1 MHRKDLGEGRRKG
14 WERGDWEK
22 RERVLP
28 SSRLSGRN
36 VRYKHL
42 ARDFKVEQKVFILE
56 VEDKSLG
63 ERICLTERTRFRGF
77 QISFDWGCASWLSL
91 QIKTAITASARS
103 FFRLYRGLNYQFW
116 VESFNNKN
124 GIFLVLSKSENQGLL
139 RKIIVPKGANF
150 FGWRKMEELLS
161 EILRGG
167 KKGGVASGTPFQSK
181 RLARREAPEPP
192 RIHSCVVPQLSY
204 KDAVLR
210 GIKATNLVPNAI
222 AGEKI
227 WIEKSRTKSDKSPE
241 AFNWGS
247 VIVCERQVVHQPWRE
262 VEDSLLNIMGRK
274 ASLVPFQC
282 NKALFVCK
290 NEEEAAQ
297 IAQIGVLSMIGYPEV
312 VLSGWWESIK
322 PSERK
327 VVSYGGWI
335 ALEGLPPH
343 LWTSDFF
350 HEIGDA
356 CGGLVEIDRKTAD
369 FEFLLEAKIRIKQ
382 NNTGFI
388 PEFVEVADGDFVV
401 RVKIRQITPARR
413 PKASVAEYGESRHL
427 KMSRRPLKAELKT
440 QKVNGLL
447 PPAMAISNPGNQS
460 CPSVESRACFQIG
473 EFKCPITMGS
483 DRKQGVLSGEK
494 LTDGGRSKEL
504 EVYFREKQGVLLG
517 EQKLSEGGSSSPS
530 GKFVRVE
537 EGLISNDGDY
547 FNLSKGLSS
556 TVGGI
561 SNCLEKDFYIH
572 EEVASGF
579 STHQGVFNINFEGKV
594 GCGPIKAY
602 DGQSQVDCG
611 STSDQKIFNVF
622 VGGKDGSGP
631 HKVCN
636 GHIQIGAFLGSPQ
649 RTISLELFGLNPRA
663 YHGNEV
669 MVMPNFQS
677 VDLFHTVQ
685 MASERST
692 SRAHEKGIEATIICS
707 NLKFIAKFG
716 DLANVSKRFKLVY
729 PKEFGSRLNLN
740 EEDTPKKIGASNL
753 LSPDDDSD
761 QDEEMEELLGHNPL
775 CVTSVAER
783 MESVIG
789 NISSTNFFPT
799 VDVDYL
805 AQITHAEED
814 DWSQVS
820 ESEVKLGDSSQ
831 DEKANFD
838 PIESGEGIL
847 QNLFSDG
854 DEEMISATEEE
865 GTLRDYRQD
874 LEVVEQNQTK
884 ENDDNNN
891 VLKYSRRKRS
901 VRVSDKWEPTGGSS
915 EFLSNMKIS
924 LLPLK
929 KSLFLGKSSG
939 VRVGRGE
946 KRKSK
951 RGLINLNEDN

>member
-1 MHRKDLGEGRRKG
+1 MHRKELGEGRRKG
-14 WERGDWEK
+14 WERGVWEK

-77 QISFDWGCASWLSL
+77 QISLDLGCASWLSV

-116 VESFNNKN
+116 VESFNNKK
-124 GIFLVLSKSENQGLL
+124 GIFLVLSKSENQGLV
-139 RKIIVPKGANF
+139 RKIIVPKGVNF

-167 KKGGVASGTPFQSK
+167 KKVGVADGILFQSK
-181 RLARREAPEPP
+181 RLVMREAPEPP
-192 RIHSCVVPQLSY
+192 TIHSCVDPQLSY
-204 KDAVLR
+204 KDAVL
-210 GIKATNLVPNAI
+210 GSIKATNLVPNVT

-227 WIEKSRTKSDKSPE
+227 RTEKSRIKSDKSPE
-241 AFNWGS
+241 AFNWGR

-297 IAQIGVLSMIGYPEV
+297 IAQIGVLSMIGFPEV
-312 VLSGWWESIK
+312 ELSGWWESIK

-343 LWTSDFF
+343 LWTNDFF

-401 RVKIRQITPARR
+401 RVKIRQLSPERR
-413 PKASVAEYGESRHL
+413 PKASVAEDGESSHL

-440 QKVNGLL
+440 QKANGIL

-483 DRKQGVLSGEK
+483 GRKQGVLSGEK

-504 EVYFREKQGVLLG
+504 EVYVREKQGVLSG
-517 EQKLSEGGSSSPS
+517 EQKSSEGGSNSPS

-537 EGLISNDGDY
+537 EGLISNGGDY
-547 FNLSKGLSS
+547 FYLSNGLSS

-561 SNCLEKDFYIH
+561 SNCLEKEFYIH
-572 EEVASGF
+572 EEVASGLY
-579 STHQGVFNINFEGKV
+579 THQGVFNINFEGMV

-611 STSDQKIFNVF
+611 STSHQKIFNVF
-622 VGGKDGSGP
+622 VGERTGM
-631 HKVCN
+631 
-636 GHIQIGAFLGSPQ
+636 GHTKSVTDISKLGHFLG
-649 RTISLELFGLNPRA
+649 IPR
-663 YHGNEV
+663 
-669 MVMPNFQS
+669 
-677 VDLFHTVQ
+677 
-685 MASERST
+685 
-692 SRAHEKGIEATIICS
+692 
-707 NLKFIAKFG
+707 
-716 DLANVSKRFKLVY
+716 
-729 PKEFGSRLNLN
+729 
-740 EEDTPKKIGASNL
+740 
-753 LSPDDDSD
+753 
-761 QDEEMEELLGHNPL
+761 
-775 CVTSVAER
+775 
-783 MESVIG
+783 
-789 NISSTNFFPT
+789 
-799 VDVDYL
+799 
-805 AQITHAEED
+805 
-814 DWSQVS
+814 
-820 ESEVKLGDSSQ
+820 
-831 DEKANFD
+831 D
-838 PIESGEGIL
+838 P
-847 QNLFSDG
+847 
-854 DEEMISATEEE
+854 
-865 GTLRDYRQD
+865 
-874 LEVVEQNQTK
+874 
-884 ENDDNNN
+884 
-891 VLKYSRRKRS
+891 
-901 VRVSDKWEPTGGSS
+901 
-915 EFLSNMKIS
+915 
-924 LLPLK
+924 
-929 KSLFLGKSSG
+929 
-939 VRVGRGE
+939 
-946 KRKSK
+946 
-951 RGLINLNEDN
+951 

>member
-1 MHRKDLGEGRRKG
+1 
-14 WERGDWEK
+14 
-22 RERVLP
+22 
-28 SSRLSGRN
+28 
-36 VRYKHL
+36 
-42 ARDFKVEQKVFILE
+42 
-56 VEDKSLG
+56 
-63 ERICLTERTRFRGF
+63 
-77 QISFDWGCASWLSL
+77 
-91 QIKTAITASARS
+91 
-103 FFRLYRGLNYQFW
+103 
-116 VESFNNKN
+116 
-124 GIFLVLSKSENQGLL
+124 
-139 RKIIVPKGANF
+139 
-150 FGWRKMEELLS
+150 
-161 EILRGG
+161 
-167 KKGGVASGTPFQSK
+167 
-181 RLARREAPEPP
+181 
-192 RIHSCVVPQLSY
+192 
-204 KDAVLR
+204 
-210 GIKATNLVPNAI
+210 
-222 AGEKI
+222 
-227 WIEKSRTKSDKSPE
+227 
-241 AFNWGS
+241 
-247 VIVCERQVVHQPWRE
+247 
-262 VEDSLLNIMGRK
+262 
-274 ASLVPFQC
+274 
-282 NKALFVCK
+282 
-290 NEEEAAQ
+290 
-297 IAQIGVLSMIGYPEV
+297 MIGFPKV

-401 RVKIRQITPARR
+401 R
-413 PKASVAEYGESRHL
+413 
-427 KMSRRPLKAELKT
+427 AELKT
-440 QKVNGLL
+440 QKVNGIL

-460 CPSVESRACFQIG
+460 CPSVESRVCFQIG

-483 DRKQGVLSGEK
+483 GRKQGVLSGEK

-504 EVYFREKQGVLLG
+504 EVYVREKQGVLSG

-537 EGLISNDGDY
+537 EGLISNGRDY

-561 SNCLEKDFYIH
+561 SNCLEKEFYIH

-649 RTISLELFGLNPRA
+649 RPISLELFGLNPRA
-663 YHGNEV
+663 HHGNEV

-677 VDLFHTVQ
+677 VDLFHSVE

-692 SRAHEKGIEATIICS
+692 SQAHEKGIEATIICS

-716 DLANVSKRFKLVY
+716 DLANVPKRFKLVY

-761 QDEEMEELLGHNPL
+761 
-775 CVTSVAER
+775 
-783 MESVIG
+783 
-789 NISSTNFFPT
+789 
-799 VDVDYL
+799 
-805 AQITHAEED
+805 
-814 DWSQVS
+814 
-820 ESEVKLGDSSQ
+820 
-831 DEKANFD
+831 
-838 PIESGEGIL
+838 
-847 QNLFSDG
+847 
-854 DEEMISATEEE
+854 
-865 GTLRDYRQD
+865 
-874 LEVVEQNQTK
+874 
-884 ENDDNNN
+884 
-891 VLKYSRRKRS
+891 
-901 VRVSDKWEPTGGSS
+901 
-915 EFLSNMKIS
+915 
-924 LLPLK
+924 
-929 KSLFLGKSSG
+929 
-939 VRVGRGE
+939 
-946 KRKSK
+946 
-951 RGLINLNEDN
+951 